1 MQRTIPP
8 VPTAE
13 ESTLLTL
20 QQTAR
25 SLSISKRT
33 LARLIAGGAFP
44 SPVKIGRAS
53 RVLRTDVAAYLE
65 QLCLQRGDKRGA
77 S

>member
-1 MQRTIPP
+1 MKRTE
-8 VPTAE
+8 PTAPTADE
-13 ESTLLTL
+13 PELLTL

-33 LARLIAGGAFP
+33 LARLISGGTFP

-53 RVLRTDVAAYLE
+53 RVPRSDIATYLD
-65 QLCLQRGDKRGA
+65 QLCAERGDKRGA